1 VSKGFLKH
9 LEPKEE
15 DDNNERTSRDNPM
28 EFQDV
33 FLKEHMT
40 P

>member
-1 VSKGFLKH
+1 
-9 LEPKEE
+9 
-15 DDNNERTSRDNPM
+15 M

-40 P
+40 PQRVEGELLKVEDLDNTGKISYSEVE